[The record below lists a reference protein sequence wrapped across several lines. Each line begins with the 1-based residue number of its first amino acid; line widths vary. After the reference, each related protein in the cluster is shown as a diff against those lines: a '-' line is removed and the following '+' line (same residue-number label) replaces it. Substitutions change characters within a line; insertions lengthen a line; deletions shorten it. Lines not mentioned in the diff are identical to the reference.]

1 MDYNIILK
9 IASIGIL
16 TAVVTQILKNIGKD
30 EIATFVTVAGLIISL
45 LTVVNMIS
53 SLFDTVK
60 QLFLIYWHK

>member
-16 TAVVTQILKNIGKD
+16 TAIVSQVLKNIGKD
-30 EIATFVTVAGLIISL
+30 EIATFVTVAGLILCL

-60 QLFLIYWHK
+60 QLFLIY

>member
-16 TAVVTQILKNIGKD
+16 TAVVTQVLKNIGKD
-30 EIATFVTVAGLIISL
+30 EIATFVTVAGLILSL
-45 LTVVNMIS
+45 LTIVNMIS

-60 QLFLIYWHK
+60 QLFLIY

>member
-16 TAVVTQILKNIGKD
+16 TAIVTQVLKNIGKD
-30 EIATFVTVAGLIISL
+30 EIATFVTVAGLILCL

-60 QLFLIYWHK
+60 QLFLIY

>member
-60 QLFLIYWHK
+60 QLFLIY